1 MVLSS
6 GWGVCLPRRFTGITR
21 HAVFGTSGRGE
32 IMKELSKVELKELLI
47 KCWMT
52 HDAMW
57 LMHTV
62 QQCGFEKANIINKA
76 AVRSMAQIEIKRIKK
91 AFGVDKIET
100 PQDFRDML
108 QNIDQVVKADF
119 MDFDYS
125 FPQEDTLRVH
135 MNQCFA
141 HDGVAKFGM
150 LDHYHCGIFE
160 RFFGWFDGL
169 GLKYQATP
177 EVDICQMHQNGSC
190 ALDIKV
196 TF

>member
-1 MVLSS
+1 MIS
-6 GWGVCLPRRFTGITR
+6 GK
-21 HAVFGTSGRGE
+21 GE
-32 IMKELSKVELKELLI
+32 IMKELSKTELKELLI

-62 QQCGFEKANIINKA
+62 QQCGFEKANTINKA

-91 AFGVDKIET
+91 AFGVEKIET

-108 QNIDQVVKADF
+108 QNINQVVKADF

-125 FPQEDTLRVH
+125 FPQEDTLRVQ
-135 MNQCFA
+135 MNKCFA
-141 HDGVAKFGM
+141 HDGVSKFGM

-160 RFFGWFDGL
+160 RFYGWFDGL
-169 GLKYQATP
+169 GLDYKATP
-177 EVDICQMHQNGSC
+177 EVDLCIMHQTGSC
-190 ALDIKV
+190 ARDIKV